1 MRRFTL
7 TLLLCV
13 LCTIPLWAQNVS
25 SSLQGTVVDSTNAVV
40 VGANVVLSN
49 QGTGGQRTGVTNAK
63 GMFRFSELS
72 PGTYSITVKMKGF
85 KGYNLEKIVLVSS
98 ETRDLGNTQLEVGSA
113 TEQVTVNADITP
125 VQTASSEK
133 ASTIDPNEMEH
144 QAVRGRDMV
153 AYMDLIPG
161 LVDSPSTGAGAP
173 AGRNVTST
181 QALAGI
187 TINGADLGHINYTVD
202 GVPAIDSSTQYLHYE
217 PNVDSIQEMKVLTS
231 NYQAEFGRNSGGT
244 ITIITKGGGKEFHGS
259 GWFDHKHEQFNANTY
274 FNDQANAVKANS
286 APKSLY
292 RYNVAGWSLGGPAYI
307 PKKFNTK
314 KDKIFFF
321 ATQEYTRQL
330 VPASGGT
337 TYATMPTAAQLKG
350 DFTDVVNPSVRAADG
365 NAVPIYYNN
374 NGTRTILPGCDS
386 QRLLRGETCQI
397 PDALMDTRGR
407 AVLNWINSTR
417 GASNDFTPTSGDYL
431 NAANWVTS
439 GTSGEHPRRNDMI
452 RVDTNITPNLSAY
465 FRWIRDTDSQ
475 VKHEMQSTWDVWPV
489 KSPNPGHGYVGNA
502 NWVINP
508 TMVNEL
514 TIGKDWTAWGWEAMD
529 PKSAEASIA
538 NLPLSYSIPFNT
550 KVNGLQSV
558 LPNIYFTNSISS
570 GPGGPPGGGGG
581 TCSVTPCNA
590 PQFNAFLWD
599 YYNTQ
604 NYWTVS
610 DNLSK
615 VIGNHSMKAG
625 LYLEKQNKIQ
635 PGVQNYNGKY
645 AFGANTQLND
655 IHDAG
660 DGYAN
665 AYMGNFAAYQ
675 QASGRTVAD
684 VNFWNIEWYI
694 QDNWRV
700 NKHLTLDIGVRF
712 YHPTPYVDNANTISY
727 FNPDKWTS
735 ANAPVLNPDG
745 TVSCAGQSAGCS
757 ATNGMVVNGHPYFT
771 KWLTVAPRLGFA
783 LDLFG
788 NGKTA
793 IRGGFGVFPNRE
805 SGQLFNGSSG
815 MVMSGQAPVI
825 STASLSWNTLNNL
838 SSLTSPVS
846 PIAVTT
852 WQGKTPISK
861 AFNASFGV
869 QQNIG
874 YNMVFDVSYVGA
886 WAQNQPLAVNINP
899 VPLWSCYNCGSYDQ
913 NLLRSYVGYQDV
925 DIEEFIGYNNYHSL
939 QSTLQRRFSDGLM
952 VGVAYTMSKQLSL
965 GSQDQLLSPS
975 VNRERNYGGGPVGH
989 NVMINYSYDIPSLS
1003 KKLSSQ
1009 PGKALVGAVMDH
1021 WALSGITHL
1030 ASGSAYT
1037 VGCSINGQY
1046 DGTGTPSETTRCDQ
1060 LSNPSSGRGKLAFN
1074 PAAYTIAA
1082 AHTLGNA
1089 PQNNLVGP
1097 GIENFDVTLR
1107 KSIPLGGERRK
1118 LKLEAQAFNVFNH
1131 PQFKGVSSSLTFSC
1145 GADGRGMTNSKDGCT
1160 ATDGWVLS
1168 TTGLSTT
1175 GKPGS
1180 GVGAYSS
1187 QSGTQEAR
1195 IIGFNARIEF

>member
-1 MRRFTL
+1 MRRITL
-7 TLLLCV
+7 SLSLLLCV
-13 LCTIPLWAQNVS
+13 VCTVHLWGQNVS
-25 SSLQGTVVDSTNAVV
+25 SALQGTVIDSTNAVV
-40 VGANVVLSN
+40 VGANVILSN

-63 GMFRFSELS
+63 GIFRFSELS

-161 LVDSPSTGAGAP
+161 LVDSPTTGTGAP
-173 AGRNVTST
+173 TGRNVTSN
-181 QALAGI
+181 QALAGV

-244 ITIITKGGGKEFHGS
+244 ITIITKGGSKEFHGS

-274 FNDQANAVKANS
+274 FNNQSDLAKA
-286 APKSLY
+286 LY

-307 PKKFNTK
+307 PTKFNTK
-314 KDKIFFF
+314 KNKLFFF
-321 ATQEYTRQL
+321 ATQEFTRQL
-330 VPASGGT
+330 VPASSGT
-337 TYATMPTAAQLKG
+337 TYATMPTAAELTG
-350 DFTDVVNPSVRAADG
+350 DFTNVINPSTG
-365 NAVPIYYNN
+365 LAVPIYYNN
-374 NGTRTILPGCDS
+374 NGTRTVITGCEADRLTTGSTCNIAAYKDS
-386 QRLLRGETCQI
+386 RGQ
-397 PDALMDTRGR
+397 

-417 GASNDFTPTSGDYL
+417 GASNDFTPGSSSEYYESANWATSGI
-431 NAANWVTS
+431 S
-439 GTSGEHPRRNDMI
+439 GQHPRRNDMI
-452 RVDTNITPNLSAY
+452 RVDSNLTPNLSAY

-475 VKHEMQSTWDVWPV
+475 IKHEMESTWDVWPV
-489 KSPNPGHGYVGNA
+489 KSPNPGHGYVGNV

-514 TIGKDWTAWGWEAMD
+514 TIGKDWTAWGWEAID
-529 PKSAEASIA
+529 PSSAEASIA
-538 NLPLSYSIPFNT
+538 NLPLSYSIAFNT

-558 LPNIYFTNSISS
+558 LPNIYFTNVISS
-570 GPGGPPGGGGG
+570 GPGGGGGGGG
-581 TCSVTPCNA
+581 TCSVTPCNP

-615 VIGNHSMKAG
+615 AIGTHSLKAG

-645 AFGANTQLND
+645 AFGANTQLNS
-655 IHDAG
+655 IYDAG

-684 VNFWNIEWYI
+684 VNFWNVEWYV

-700 NKHLTLDIGVRF
+700 NKRLTLDIGVRF

-727 FNPDKWTS
+727 FDPDSWLD
-735 ANAPVLNPDG
+735 ANKPEIQSDG
-745 TVSCAGQSAGCS
+745 TLTCTGQGSGCS
-757 ATNGMVVNGHPYFT
+757 TTNGMVVNGNPYST

-825 STASLSWNTLNNL
+825 NTASLTWNTLNNL
-838 SSLTSPVS
+838 STLTSPVS
-846 PIAVTT
+846 PVAVTSWT
-852 WQGKTPISK
+852 GKTPISK

-899 VPLWSCYNCGSYDQ
+899 VPLWSCYNCGTAAQ
-913 NLLRSYVGYQDV
+913 NVLRPYYGYQDV
-925 DIEEFIGYNNYHSL
+925 DMEEFIGYNNYHSL
-939 QSTLQRRFSDGLM
+939 QSTLQRRFSGGLM
-952 VGVAYTMSKQLSL
+952 IGVAYTMSKQLSL
-965 GSQDQLLSPS
+965 GSDDQLLSPS
-975 VNRERNYGGGPVGH
+975 VNRERNYGGGPIGH
-989 NVMINYSYDIPSLS
+989 NVMINYSYDLPNLS
-1003 KKLSSQ
+1003 KKLSNQ
-1009 PGKALVGAVMDH
+1009 PGKALVGAVTDH

-1037 VGCSINGQY
+1037 VGCSVNGNY
-1046 DGTGTPSETTRCDQ
+1046 DATGTPSEATRCDQ
-1060 LSNPSSGRGKLAFN
+1060 LSNPTNGRGKLAFN

-1131 PQFKGVSSSLTFSC
+1131 AQFKGVNSNLTFSC
-1145 GADGRGMTNSKDGCT
+1145 SGTTS
-1160 ATDGWVLS
+1160 S
-1168 TTGLSTT
+1168 TTGCSTGWELVTTSISST
-1175 GKPGS
+1175 GTPGS
-1180 GVGAYSS
+1180 GIGSYSS
-1187 QSGTQEAR
+1187 SSGTQEAR